1 MNNITY
7 ITYQKFPAYT
17 ANSLQT
23 ITNLKYFVKYGLKT
37 KLIFP
42 LRGKDATSDISKLKK
57 FYDFEENFE
66 IRGTKHYLPFQRVS
80 FLNAFFFLIS
90 HFFWSAFI
98 STRIDN
104 YTNKSSII
112 FTRSEWIFY
121 FLSLKKRRVVYECHQ
136 LSKLK
141 KIIIPKALKSKNSK
155 VIFLNENIK
164 KDLNLVNEL
173 SNRTIVIHNGVD
185 EELFLKTDKKK
196 EENKIIFVGNLERF
210 NKPRDLNF
218 VIESFKEKLI
228 DEKYT
233 FSIIGG
239 PTKKADELRSYIN
252 DNQLQNSITVHG
264 PMSHKDTIDFIKS
277 SDLGLLINS
286 SDNLH
291 SYSFTSPLKYFEYLY
306 GECKILAVDF
316 PAHNTLPFSENISF
330 FKENDQISFID
341 ALNKCD
347 HIKRLKRDNLKNI
360 TMTSRV
366 EKIIEFIF

>member
-1 MNNITY
+1 MNDIAY
-7 ITYQKFPAYT
+7 ITYQKFPANT

-42 LRGKDATSDISKLKK
+42 LRGKDSMSDILKLKK
-57 FYDFEENFE
+57 FYNFEENFE
-66 IRGTKHYLPFQRVS
+66 IKGTKHYLPFQRVT

-98 STRIDN
+98 STRINN

-141 KIIIPKALKSKNSK
+141 KFIIPKALKSKNSK
-155 VIFLNENIK
+155 IIFLNDNIK
-164 KDLNLVNEL
+164 KDLNLVKEF
-173 SNRTIVIHNGVD
+173 SNRTTVIHNGVD
-185 EELFLKTDKKK
+185 EELFLNADKKK
-196 EENKIIFVGNLERF
+196 EKNKIIFVGNLQRF
-210 NKPRDLNF
+210 NKSRDLDF
-218 VIESFKEKLI
+218 VIESFKDKLI
-228 DEKYT
+228 NEKYT

-239 PTKKADELRSYIN
+239 PIEKADELKSYID

-264 PMSHKDTIDFIKS
+264 PMSHKETINFIES

-291 SYSFTSPLKYFEYLY
+291 SFSFTSPLKYFEYLY

-316 PAHNTLPFSENISF
+316 PAHKTLPFSENISF
-330 FKENDQISFID
+330 FKENDQMSFVN
-341 ALNKCD
+341 ALNECA
-347 HIKRLKRDNLKNI
+347 HIKRLKRANLEKI
-360 TMTSRV
+360 TMTARV